1 MISKFLREQKRYTQ
15 KDLCDIFECS
25 EEKVV
30 PIIRKLKEFGVLKSV
45 KASDLQ
51 RDLSNLIEEDIEIA
65 DVEVGVPLCIYL
77 CRGYCSLRTCFEV
90 LSQVSS

>member
-30 PIIRKLKEFGVLKSV
+30 PIIRKLKEFGVLLRLEKVSTFMY
-45 KASDLQ
+45 LP
-51 RDLSNLIEEDIEIA
+51 LSGL
-65 DVEVGVPLCIYL
+65 L
-77 CRGYCSLRTCFEV
+77 
-90 LSQVSS
+90 